1 MRMKAHRLRL
11 HEWMIAVCV
20 FALLLA
26 AALQRAS
33 LSPELHPQLVAE
45 AAGRPA
51 VAGATAADPSAP

>member
-1 MRMKAHRLRL
+1 MKAHRLRL

-26 AALQRAS
+26 AALQRGS
-33 LSPELHPQLVAE
+33 LSRDLHPQLVAE

-51 VAGATAADPSAP
+51 DGGADRSDTPAP